1 MNEIIIGA
9 ITTLGILILLGEVVG
24 IRAHI
29 QAKEVKE
36 KNKSEQPQKP
46 VRCKHVWRPFPW
58 YTKWEKE
65 DDLVIIEVF
74 KPYVCIHCKEE
85 KHVKLRRM
93 QRRCTKDN
101 VMDIIAGVEEVYRDK
116 IQPIAIVREQIAD
129 MQLIDPVAL
138 RIARDIG
145 KWGSS
150 SDHGFE
156 NAVQKK
162 EY

>member
-9 ITTLGILILLGEVVG
+9 ITILGFLILLVVVVG
-24 IRAHI
+24 ICSYI

-36 KNKSEQPQKP
+36 KKKSEQPQKP
-46 VRCKHVWRPFPW
+46 VQCKHVWRPFPW
-58 YTKWEKE
+58 YAKWETKNN
-65 DDLVIIEVF
+65 LVIIEVF

-85 KHVKLRRM
+85 KHVRLTRM
-93 QRRCTKDN
+93 QRLCTKDN
-101 VMDIIAGVEEVYRDK
+101 FMDIIAEVEAEYKDV
-116 IQPIAIVREQIAD
+116 IQPAAIVKEQIAD